1 MWGYPMPGLLKNFFI
16 AFFLKKLI
24 SFCFIAKLLYIIPSD
39 IKNPNQE
46 LQNSG

>member
-1 MWGYPMPGLLKNFFI
+1 MPGLLKNFFI

-24 SFCFIAKLLYIIPSD
+24 SFCFIAKILYIYIIPSD